1 MQGVRLVAE
10 AAKAGG
16 VRRVVLVS
24 SAFVSPHNYWSPI
37 RLILNAVKYRLMDA
51 KFEVRERVPRR
62 AVRRAAPRHAV
73 RSMLTLLPPRRA
85 SKHCAAPAPPTPSSA
100 PAAWV
105 TAPAPTLRG

>member
-24 SAFVSPHNYWSPI
+24 SAFVSPHQYWSPI

-51 KFEVRERVPRR
+51 KFDVREHLLRR
-62 AVRRAAPRHAV
+62 AVFAP
-73 RSMLTLLPPRRA
+73 
-85 SKHCAAPAPPTPSSA
+85 C
-100 PAAWV
+100 
-105 TAPAPTLRG
+105 